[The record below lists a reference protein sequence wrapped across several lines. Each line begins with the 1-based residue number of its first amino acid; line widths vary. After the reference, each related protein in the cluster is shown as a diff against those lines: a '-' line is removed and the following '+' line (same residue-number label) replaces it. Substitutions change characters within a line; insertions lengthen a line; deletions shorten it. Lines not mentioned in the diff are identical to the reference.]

1 MNGVEAIAKFLIL
14 VGVAIVIVG
23 LAVLLLWRIADG
35 KGAPLPGDI
44 VIRRDNLTVYF
55 PIVTC
60 LVVSVILTLL
70 FFVVAALRR

>member
-23 LAVLLLWRIADG
+23 LAVLLLSRIADG

-70 FFVVAALRR
+70 FFIVAALRR